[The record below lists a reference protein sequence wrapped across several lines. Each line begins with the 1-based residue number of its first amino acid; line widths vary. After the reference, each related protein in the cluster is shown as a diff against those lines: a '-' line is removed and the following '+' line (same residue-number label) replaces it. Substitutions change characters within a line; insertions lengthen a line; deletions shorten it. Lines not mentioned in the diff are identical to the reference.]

1 MTWLIY
7 VIALIVLV
15 CFSAFFSGSEIA
27 YSSANPLRLKR
38 IFNDTKNQNA
48 RRALYITDN
57 YDKALSSILIGNNLV
72 NLASST
78 LATQLFIMLLAER
91 GIVGENTAAAISTA
105 AITVFVL
112 IFGETVPKLSAK
124 GDPERFSMKVSRPL
138 RGIMIIFSPIVFVV
152 MKLIGALSR
161 HWKTEEDDDAVTE
174 DDLSEIIDTVE
185 DEGVIDEETSE
196 LLQSALDFPDICAYE
211 IITPRVDMV
220 AIDIEDSQEEIME
233 VIESSVYSRLP
244 VYEDSIDNIIGVL
257 HLNQFLKAMA
267 AGEEFDIRSKLLP
280 VVFLHK
286 TTILPQAL
294 RELREKKLH
303 LAIVTDEYGGTMG
316 LITMEDILE
325 QLVGDIWDETDEI
338 EDEMVELAPDL
349 FEVDGSM
356 RIYDFL
362 EEFEI
367 DDRDFDDD
375 NATVGGFAIEQLGG
389 YPARG
394 ESFDFEHLT
403 ITVKQLQNLRVTR
416 VLVKVNP
423 KPEPEDDDEIDW
435 EGKGDELNSP
445 AAS

>member
-1 MTWLIY
+1 MTWVIY
-7 VIALIVLV
+7 VIALVALV

-27 YSSANPLRLKR
+27 YSSVNPLRLKR
-38 IFNDTKNQNA
+38 IYNDTKNQNA

-57 YDKALSSILIGNNLV
+57 YDRALSSILIGNNLV

-78 LATQLFIMLLAER
+78 LATQLFIMLLADR

-124 GDPERFSMKVSRPL
+124 SDPERFSMKVSRPL
-138 RGIMIIFSPIVFVV
+138 RGFMVIFSPIVWLV
-152 MKLIGALSR
+152 MKLIGSISK

-220 AIDIEDSQEEIME
+220 AIDIEDSREEIME

-367 DDRDFDDD
+367 DDKDFDDD

-435 EGKGDELNSP
+435 EGKDKDEEEE
-445 AAS
+445 

>member
-7 VIALIVLV
+7 VIALVVLV

-27 YSSANPLRLKR
+27 YSSVNPLRLKR
-38 IFNDTKNQNA
+38 IHNETKSQKA
-48 RRALYITDN
+48 RRALYITDH
-57 YDKALSSILIGNNLV
+57 YDRALSSILIGNNLV

-78 LATQLFIMLLAER
+78 LSTQLFITLLAER
-91 GIVGENTAAAISTA
+91 GIVGENTAAVISTA
-105 AITVFVL
+105 AITIFVL

-124 GDPERFSMKVSRPL
+124 GDPERFSMTVSRPL
-138 RGIMIIFSPIVFVV
+138 RGIMIIFSPIVWLV
-152 MKLIGALSR
+152 MKIIGSISKR
-161 HWKTEEDDDAVTE
+161 WKTEEDDDAVTE

-185 DEGVIDEETSE
+185 DEGVIDEDTSE

-220 AIDIEDSQEEIME
+220 AIDIEDSREEIME
-233 VIESSVYSRLP
+233 IIESSVYSRLP
-244 VYEDSIDNIIGVL
+244 VYEGSIDNIIGVL

-267 AGEEFDIRSKLLP
+267 AGEEFDIKSKLLP

-435 EGKGDELNSP
+435 EGKGDADDEE
-445 AAS
+445 

>member
-57 YDKALSSILIGNNLV
+57 YDRALSSILIGNNLV

-138 RGIMIIFSPIVFVV
+138 RGIMIIFSPIVWLV
-152 MKLIGALSR
+152 MKIIGSISKR
-161 HWKTEEDDDAVTE
+161 WKTEEDDDAVTE

-185 DEGVIDEETSE
+185 DEGVIDEDTSE

-316 LITMEDILE
+316 LVTMEDILE

-435 EGKGDELNSP
+435 EGKDKDEEEE
-445 AAS
+445 